1 LKMELMSTSED
12 IFADWKKNR
21 FIIAD
26 DFAKEYL
33 NERHVDGTLIVLT
46 DFKFWGQEHIA
57 DQLVQWCI
65 DHNCRT
71 QGATVEIDCAQ
82 SLTAFMLRWS

>member
-1 LKMELMSTSED
+1 MAFPGTSAED

-33 NERHVDGTLIVLT
+33 NEQQIEGTIIVLT
-46 DFKFWGQEHIA
+46 DFRFWGQEHIA
-57 DQLVQWCI
+57 DQLVQWCL
-65 DHNCRT
+65 DNNCKT
-71 QGATVEIDCAQ
+71 QGATVTIPSKQ
-82 SLTAFMLRWS
+82 LLTAFMLRWS

>member
-1 LKMELMSTSED
+1 MTYNED
-12 IFADWKKNR
+12 IFADWKTSR

-33 NERHVDGTLIVLT
+33 NAQDVEVTLIVLT
-46 DFKFWGQEHIA
+46 DIKFWGQEHVA

-65 DHNCRT
+65 DHNCCI

-82 SLTAFMLRWS
+82 SLTAFLLRWSR

>member
-1 LKMELMSTSED
+1 MAFPGTSAED

-33 NERHVDGTLIVLT
+33 NEQQIEGTIIVLT
-46 DFKFWGQEHIA
+46 DFRFWGQEHIA
-57 DQLVQWCI
+57 DQLVQWCL
-65 DHNCRT
+65 DNNCKT
-71 QGATVEIDCAQ
+71 QGATVTILSKQ
-82 SLTAFMLRWS
+82 LLTAFMLRWS